1 MKTAIVTGGAGG
13 IGAAV
18 VKKLCREGYSTA
30 IVYFSAEEKAL
41 ALSSALI
48 SAGYDAFPI
57 RADVRDP
64 QEANDTLQRIWKLNG
79 RVDVLVNNAGIA
91 MQQLFQDTT
100 DESWAN
106 MIGTNL
112 NGVFHVSR
120 AALPYMLQRNYGRII
135 NISSM
140 WGQVGASM
148 ETAYSAAKAGVIG
161 LTKALAKETALSGIT
176 VNCVAPGAIDTDMMA
191 GFSEADV
198 AALCEEIPMGRL
210 GSPEDVAEA
219 VAFFAAETSGYIT
232 GQILGVNGGFVT

>member
-13 IGAAV
+13 IGAAT
-18 VKKLCREGYSTA
+18 VKQLCRDGFSTA

-48 SAGYDAFPI
+48 SAGFDAFPVK
-57 RADVRDP
+57 ADVRDP
-64 QEANDTLQRIWKLNG
+64 AAAEEAVARIVKLNG
-79 RVDVLVNNAGIA
+79 RIDVLVNNAGIA
-91 MQQLFQDTT
+91 FQQLFQETS
-100 DESWAN
+100 DERWAD

-112 NGVFHVSR
+112 SGVFHVSR
-120 AALPYMLQRNYGRII
+120 AVLPYMLRSGFGRII

-176 VNCVAPGAIDTDMMA
+176 VNCIAPGAIETDMMA
-191 GFSEADV
+191 GFSAEEI
-198 AALCEEIPMGRL
+198 AALREEIPMGRL
-210 GSPEDVAEA
+210 GAPEEVAEA
-219 VAFFAAETSGYIT
+219 VAFFASEKSAYIT
-232 GQILGVNGGFVT
+232 GQVLGVNGGFVM